1 MSKRMVTRT
10 IAVTTVIALV
20 CETTNAELYN
30 KEYAITGKV
39 TDEKKL
45 EKLVKPMVEN
55 DGFKLVEIA
64 KAETAEYC
72 YAMNENEFIQN
83 ATKYN
88 SRAELN
94 AQEKEK
100 EN

>member
-10 IAVTTVIALV
+10 IAVTTVIAIV
-20 CETTNAELYN
+20 CDTTNAELYN
-30 KEYAITGKV
+30 KEYEITGNV

-55 DGFKLVEIA
+55 DGYKLVEIA

-72 YAMNENEFIQN
+72 YAMNENDFIQS
-83 ATKYN
+83 AIKYN
-88 SRAELN
+88 SRSEMN
-94 AQEKEK
+94 AQVK